1 MTRNQVIRKTLY
13 AAVAAVLGVLA
24 IFGIV
29 TAEQADQWTQ
39 AAYQVLEIVAPLAG
53 AGSLTLAAS
62 KVHRGSDSH
71 VTKDDMLL
79 AESKA
84 RTQIEGEAPS
94 VMFMHTAPNT
104 AEVEPAPVDEDT
116 LAEAARA
123 YQQMTRRPQG

>member
-1 MTRNQVIRKTLY
+1 MTRSQVIRKTLY
-13 AAVAAVLGVLA
+13 AVVAAVLGVLA

-53 AGSLTLAAS
+53 TGALTLAAS

-71 VTKDDMLL
+71 VTNADLLL

-84 RTQIEGEAPS
+84 EA
-94 VMFMHTAPNT
+94 HAQAENAPQ
-104 AEVEPAPVDEDT
+104 AGAVAAAPESEPVDVDT

-123 YQQMTRRPQG
+123 YAQMTRRNKG

>member
-1 MTRNQVIRKTLY
+1 MSKNQIFRKTLY
-13 AAVAAVLGVLA
+13 AIVAAVLGVLA
-24 IFGIV
+24 LLGIV
-29 TAEQADQWTQ
+29 TAEQADQWT
-39 AAYQVLEIVAPLAG
+39 ATAYQILEIVAPMIG

-71 VTKDDMLL
+71 VTKEDMLL

-84 RTQIEGEAPS
+84 RTQIEGEAPA
-94 VMFMHTAPNT
+94 VMFLNAAGE

-123 YQQMTRRPQG
+123 YQQMTRRNQG

>member
-13 AAVAAVLGVLA
+13 AIVAAVLGLLA

-29 TAEQADQWTQ
+29 TVEQADQWTST
-39 AAYQVLEIVAPLAG
+39 AYQILEIVAPLVG

-71 VTKDDMLL
+71 VTKEDMLL

-84 RTQIEGEAPS
+84 RTDAEGEAPA
-94 VMFMHTAPNT
+94 VMFFNVAGE

>member
-1 MTRNQVIRKTLY
+1 MTKNQILRKTLY
-13 AAVAAVLGVLA
+13 AIVAAVLGVLA
-24 IFGIV
+24 LLGIV
-29 TAEQADQWTQ
+29 TAEQADQWT
-39 AAYQVLEIVAPLAG
+39 ATAYQILEIVAPMIG

-84 RTQIEGEAPS
+84 RTEVESEAPHA
-94 VMFMHTAPNT
+94 VFIHTAPT
-104 AEVEPAPVDEDT
+104 TEVEPAPVDEDT